1 LVQTDNRKAEWRI
14 VVTEYL
20 ITFFKTLRS
29 LEPDRPG
36 VSDGI
41 AYDEGSLY
49 ALVGMG
55 DVRVRVPVQEF
66 DPDPAKAAEL
76 AINQWKAVTPDEQEM
91 AMEEVKS

>member
-1 LVQTDNRKAEWRI
+1 VQTDNRKAEWRI

-20 ITFFKTLRS
+20 ITFFKTLRN

-49 ALVGMG
+49 VLVGMG
-55 DVRVRVPVQEF
+55 DVRVRVPVQEI

-76 AINQWKAVTPDEQEM
+76 AINQWKAMTPDEQEM
-91 AMEEVKS
+91 AMEEVRS

>member
-1 LVQTDNRKAEWRI
+1 M
-14 VVTEYL
+14 TEYL
-20 ITFFKTLRS
+20 ITFFKILRS

-41 AYDEGSLY
+41 VYDEGSLY
-49 ALVGMG
+49 VLVGMG

-66 DPDPAKAAEL
+66 APDPAKAAKL
-76 AINQWKAVTPDEQEM
+76 AISQWKAMTPDEQDR